1 MSAAAF
7 SVTAFLD
14 RRPPPSVASP
24 RSSASPPSS
33 PSDARAPPHR
43 PRRRPDARSAAVAS
57 APPSPPLPP
66 PSTRPAPRVFCLPP
80 RQSRHALAREGGLWI
95 EKARVSK
102 GAAAWGPSH
111 TEPALPRGEH
121 PRVDQPAPCP
131 HATHRPRVRQ
141 PARPPSPT
149 SPPTTQGPLEA
160 WCFPRPAA
168 AGHSGTRHSVRV
180 PFQAHRCSSPI
191 VAWLELML
199 DIAQLREQCT
209 TVLSRNTGHVGST

>member
-111 TEPALPRGEH
+111 TEPASHAVSTRGWTNLPIL
-121 PRVDQPAPCP
+121 APCP
-131 HATHRPRVRQ
+131 HATHRPH
-141 PARPPSPT
+141 SPT
-149 SPPTTQGPLEA
+149 VCASPHGPIAHVTTHHPRPLEA
-160 WCFPRPAA
+160 GASRAQQPRALGEDHA
-168 AGHSGTRHSVRV
+168 RCSSLVC
-180 PFQAHRCSSPI
+180 QAHR
-191 VAWLELML
+191 
-199 DIAQLREQCT
+199 
-209 TVLSRNTGHVGST
+209 